1 MSGKES
7 YKTPDAQNGPPTKI
21 NNSKQNLNTLQRDEP
36 DLQCPES
43 LVWRA
48 RKKEEEERARN
59 IEFFFTLV

>member
-21 NNSKQNLNTLQRDEP
+21 NNSKQNLNTLQ
-36 DLQCPES
+36 CPES

-48 RKKEEEERARN
+48 REKEEEERARN
-59 IEFFFTLV
+59 IEFFFALA